1 MRRPFPSRQSQNRP
15 LSPSKGDVHLQ
26 STSTCEAFDRISE
39 PLLRRF
45 SLHHHVTRKVKVCSD
60 FAETESLGLKS
71 YMLADGASK
80 NWSSLF
86 EDPIQLRVKRQFEKP
101 KLKVLVG

>member
-1 MRRPFPSRQSQNRP
+1 
-15 LSPSKGDVHLQ
+15 
-26 STSTCEAFDRISE
+26 
-39 PLLRRF
+39 
-45 SLHHHVTRKVKVCSD
+45 VKVCSD

-80 NWSSLF
+80 SWSSLF